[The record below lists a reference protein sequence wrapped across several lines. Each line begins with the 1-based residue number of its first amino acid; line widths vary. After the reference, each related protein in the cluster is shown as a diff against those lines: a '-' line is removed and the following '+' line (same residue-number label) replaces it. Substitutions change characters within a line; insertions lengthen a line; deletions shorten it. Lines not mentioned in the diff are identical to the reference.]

1 MKSGEKVTFI
11 GPLPQ
16 LFVAGRLLHEV
27 QDGFSH
33 VGIGQWVGLG
43 VHFSFS
49 LPTNNQRKKKDRSD
63 NNKL

>member
-1 MKSGEKVTFI
+1 MCVRTEEHYRFLKKCKQKITFV

-16 LFVAGRLLHEV
+16 LFVAGSLLHEV

-33 VGIGQWVGLG
+33 VRVGQWVGLG

-49 LPTNNQRKKKDRSD
+49 LPTNK
-63 NNKL
+63 